1 MNKFNIFSNLSVL
14 MNAGFH
20 VERILKLLTLFLSL
34 IVSNITNNVRIR
46 IVRFFN
52 LPLFLSFCNISISI
66 TTVLF
71 THLLKSKITFIVTYA
86 HSYVDSPA
94 IRLQIRRQDSGGAVC
109 IGQLL
114 DTLSQFYQFF
124 PLHMYSFHHIFNT

>member
-1 MNKFNIFSNLSVL
+1 MKYIFWNSPLDFELKMNKFNIFSNLSVL

-52 LPLFLSFCNISISI
+52 LPLFFSFCNISISI
-66 TTVLF
+66 TTGYSYI
-71 THLLKSKITFIVTYA
+71 LKYNNFYISSCNNV
-86 HSYVDSPA
+86 
-94 IRLQIRRQDSGGAVC
+94 LQIVSSTLYT
-109 IGQLL
+109 LL
-114 DTLSQFYQFF
+114 STLAY
-124 PLHMYSFHHIFNT
+124 YKVADKETR